1 MPTGRD
7 FRWGSS
13 TLSESVSNS
22 LLHQRLRTCGH
33 FRSGIRTFFACCD
46 RASNCWHPQRK
57 ICEGHGPGDAI
68 RRSILS
74 LPGRYLAAGDH
85 VQDPFWGMCHVMLL
99 VRLAKWHISQHLGN
113 LSQLLVELFDSMSA
127 EEPGSRP
134 PASAALSRV
143 REIQLGLP
151 DEVLLSEVPYSPIKM
166 RLVEEEIAKLNAE
179 I

>member
-1 MPTGRD
+1 
-7 FRWGSS
+7 
-13 TLSESVSNS
+13 
-22 LLHQRLRTCGH
+22 
-33 FRSGIRTFFACCD
+33 
-46 RASNCWHPQRK
+46 
-57 ICEGHGPGDAI
+57 
-68 RRSILS
+68 
-74 LPGRYLAAGDH
+74 
-85 VQDPFWGMCHVMLL
+85 MLL

-113 LSQLLVELFDSMSA
+113 LSQPLVELFDSMSA

-179 I
+179 IETRTKAQSESLISAPTT